1 MTQARPNAARNA
13 APLAVQTLR
22 TLSLDPGGHPRGQ
35 SHLSAASGL
44 VCHAGR
50 VYVIGDDELHLAVFA
65 DRHSPGVLH
74 RLFEGALPE
83 GKKARKRAKP
93 DLETLLWWRD
103 ALGGPAL
110 LALGS
115 GSRENRQRGVTIP
128 LNAAGDPSAPMQP
141 FELAPLYEPL
151 REEFDSVNIEGA
163 FVLGDELVLLNRG
176 LADGRDNAAVHYRLR
191 DVQTLVMGD
200 STRRPPRAV
209 HHHRL
214 GGVNG
219 VALGFTDGKS
229 LGNDGRSGWAFTAV
243 AEDSDDAVA
252 DGGFLGSVVGMI
264 DGQGALVALRRLA
277 PEVKVEGIDVQRQ
290 GGATM
295 LCMVTDADDPEL
307 PASLLMATW

>member
-1 MTQARPNAARNA
+1 MPTVDRNA
-13 APLAVQTLR
+13 APLAVHTLR
-22 TLSLDPGGHPRGQ
+22 TLSLEPGGHPRGQ

-74 RLFEGALPE
+74 RVFEGALPKS
-83 GKKARKRAKP
+83 KKARKRAKP
-93 DLETLLWWRD
+93 DLETLLWWPS
-103 ALGGPAL
+103 AAGSPAMV
-110 LALGS
+110 ALGS
-115 GSRENRQRGVTIP
+115 GSRQNRQRGVLITLDADGLP
-128 LNAAGDPSAPMQP
+128 ATPVQP
-141 FELAPLYEPL
+141 FELAPLYQPL

-176 LADGRDNAAVHYRLR
+176 LADGRDNAAVHYRLS
-191 DVQTLVMGD
+191 DVQALVLGD

-243 AEDSDDAVA
+243 AEDSVDAVA

-264 DGQGALVALRRLA
+264 DGQGVRVAQRRLA
-277 PEVKVEGIDVQRQ
+277 PDVKVEGIAVHRQ
-290 GGATM
+290 GRSTT
-295 LCMVTDADDPEL
+295 LCLVTDADDPKL
-307 PASLLMATW
+307 PSSLLLATW